1 MPLAKKKQ
9 KQEERKA
16 REAEREPVASQ
27 DAVIYVHS
35 PEKGV
40 SLPAHPDEIFAIV
53 RIGGK
58 QTKVLNNDCL
68 RVEKLPFEV
77 GAQICL
83 NDVLMV
89 GTVDYTAIGRPQVQN
104 ARVYA
109 TIEQETQCTKTVI
122 FKKRRRKGYQKTQ
135 GHR

>member
-1 MPLAKKKQ
+1 M
-9 KQEERKA
+9 
-16 REAEREPVASQ
+16 REIRESKREPIESQ

-40 SLPAHPDEIFAIV
+40 SVPAHPDDIFAIV

-58 QTKVLNNDCL
+58 QTKVLNNDVL

-89 GTVDYTAIGRPQVQN
+89 GTVDYTAIGRP
-104 ARVYA
+104 
-109 TIEQETQCTKTVI
+109 
-122 FKKRRRKGYQKTQ
+122 
-135 GHR
+135 